1 MLNFIDKD
9 LKYVL
14 RSKWVR
20 VSKIKE
26 GVVTI
31 TQQIE
36 HLNKE
41 LEIIENLMEIL
52 GLKRC
57 RKWNDNLTR
66 GTQYHS
72 QASMRIWELMCW
84 QRCWTRV
91 EATKRVNCY
100 VKGKLCWLQFSSC
113 LALCSSGAC
122 RPVETPRKDVFVEGI
137 HLPAE
142 LGLQFLKGFLLLIN
156 PANISIMIKDS
167 VFVFTRFIYWGITVL
182 KK

>member
-1 MLNFIDKD
+1 MSSFQHKVRTHSKKQESVAHWEKKGGSRNCSDSLRMLNFIDKD
-9 LKYVL
+9 LKYDL

-26 GVVTI
+26 GVVTM

-41 LEIIENLMEIL
+41 LEILENLMEIL
-52 GLKRC
+52 ELKRC

-84 QRCWTRV
+84 QRWWTEWERQ
-91 EATKRVNCY
+91 R
-100 VKGKLCWLQFSSC
+100 G
-113 LALCSSGAC
+113 
-122 RPVETPRKDVFVEGI
+122 
-137 HLPAE
+137 
-142 LGLQFLKGFLLLIN
+142 
-156 PANISIMIKDS
+156 
-167 VFVFTRFIYWGITVL
+167 
-182 KK
+182 